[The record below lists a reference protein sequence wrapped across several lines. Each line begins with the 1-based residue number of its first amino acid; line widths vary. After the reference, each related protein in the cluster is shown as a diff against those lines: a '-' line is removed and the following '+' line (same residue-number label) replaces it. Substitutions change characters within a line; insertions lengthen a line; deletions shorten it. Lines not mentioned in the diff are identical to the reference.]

1 MSTAEEIQALV
12 TAGETLAV
20 EFIFQRE
27 RNTGKPITIGEM
39 IGLNR
44 LFHQRTLNAA
54 DLAVDIHAGLAEAI
68 AVLERLVEEG
78 LVEPREERRGR
89 VYQFTASVYR
99 QLGKP
104 LAHARVKGLD
114 GGAREKAILDHVA
127 KHGSVRREQAME
139 LTGLADRQAT
149 TLLKSMVTKG
159 ALVAFSERRWRYYTL
174 PDNGPSNHG

>member
-78 LVEPREERRGR
+78 LVELREERRGR
-89 VYQFTASVYR
+89 VCQFTASVYR

-139 LTGLADRQAT
+139 LTGLDGRQAT
-149 TLLKSMVTKG
+149 ALLK
-159 ALVAFSERRWRYYTL
+159 ALVSKGKLQAYSERRWRYYQL
-174 PDNGPSNHG
+174 PENQKGV